1 MKPMFKMLLSSAAV
15 ATVAV
20 AGLADSAS
28 AGRRV
33 PAFVGIAQQPSQA
46 TCFSNSLG
54 VITNNCATTVGF
66 CAGLPYDYNVFGNW
80 ADMTVNV
87 FQPGA
92 ATLSCQAVT
101 TNRSGALSSWSGN
114 FNAGVTGAFTDI
126 ALHGGGIPD
135 GGAVYTCCSLP
146 PGGRMA
152 VINY

>member
-15 ATVAV
+15 ATIAV

-33 PAFVGIAQQPSQA
+33 PAFAGIAQQPSQA
-46 TCFSNSLG
+46 GCLSNSLG
-54 VITNNCATTVGF
+54 VITNNCSGFVGF
-66 CAGLPYDYNVFGNW
+66 CIGLPYDYNVFGNW
-80 ADMTVNV
+80 ADMTVTV
-87 FQPGA
+87 FQPGS

-101 TNRSGALSSWSGN
+101 TFKDGGFAGWSTN
-114 FNAGVTGAFTDI
+114 INADRTGTFTDI

-135 GGAVYTCCSLP
+135 QGGVYTCCSLP

-152 VINY
+152 VVNY